1 MRFFAVHDRDGNI
14 ASVVGCPD
22 DAPPTFPASM
32 VPGQGIAEIDL
43 PEGVAVSPDRDVV
56 ADLLDVAANYRLD
69 IRPGPS
75 ARMTRKDQQAR
86 E

>member
-32 VPGQGIAEIDL
+32 GPGQAVAEIEL
-43 PEGVAVSPDRDVV
+43 PDGVAVSPDRDVL
-56 ADLLDVAANYRLD
+56 ADLLEVAANYRLD
-69 IRPGPS
+69 VRQGPS
-75 ARMTRKDQQAR
+75 TRVTRKDTPAC